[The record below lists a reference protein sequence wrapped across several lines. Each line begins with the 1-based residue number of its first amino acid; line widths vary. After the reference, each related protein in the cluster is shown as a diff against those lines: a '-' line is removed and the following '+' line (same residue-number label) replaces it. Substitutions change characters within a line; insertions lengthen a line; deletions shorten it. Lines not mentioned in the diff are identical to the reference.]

1 MLDYLKTSTMSLLCN
16 GCSFTW
22 GDELKEGEQTYADI
36 LGATNIAK
44 CAASNDNI
52 ARRTL
57 MHLQDHDVD
66 KVIVQWTYKNRREHI
81 YKSGKVEGI
90 IPQVYKDGYAV
101 TKPLAVTFYTKF
113 QNCRLD
119 DENMWKNIL
128 LVDSYCRM
136 KDIKV
141 IHWSVEP
148 RGWKEGDSFYYD
160 MTDCKLHR
168 IKKIIGKGK
177 RGFWGKNENWRP
189 RGHLSQLGHKK
200 VADYLYNLL

>member
-22 GDELKEGEQTYADI
+22 GDELEEGEQTYAEI
-36 LGATNIAK
+36 LGATNIAR
-44 CAASNDNI
+44 CASSNDNI

-57 MHLQDHDVD
+57 MYLQDHDVD
-66 KVIVQWTYKNRREHI
+66 QVIMQWTYKNRREHF
-81 YKSGKVEGI
+81 YDSGMVEGI
-90 IPQVYKDGYAV
+90 IPQIYKDGRAI
-101 TKPLAVTFYTKF
+101 TKPISKIFYTSF
-113 QNCRLD
+113 QNSRLD
-119 DENMWKNIL
+119 NENMWKNIL

-136 KDIKV
+136 KNIKV

-148 RGWKEGDSFYYD
+148 RKWCKGECYFYD
-160 MTDCKLHR
+160 IANFDVHR
-168 IKKIIGKGK
+168 IKKIVGKGK
-177 RGFWGKNENWRP
+177 RGFWGQDENWRP